1 VLHDFLIQGL
11 ATGEPFSGFTEE
23 RVLSLADWNWRLPT
37 ELQDVPWDCAAASL
51 TWALNTIGRGVTEAD
66 VVNGLGPSRISPLYG
81 LLDASGAG
89 LVSYCGEIGVQAA
102 NNPNA
107 TWYDV
112 VSAAGSQPMIFGGRY
127 WNHWSGVRISNHP
140 LEPERATALAL
151 ANPSPGWMGV
161 GQVMTGFDFETLGP
175 FSAVWFTSW

>member
-11 ATGEPFSGFTEE
+11 ATGEPFSGFREE
-23 RVLSLADWNWRLPT
+23 RVLSLADWNWRLPP

-66 VVNGLGPSRISPLYG
+66 VVAGLGPSRISPTYG

-102 NNPNA
+102 YTPNA
-107 TWYDV
+107 SWDDILA
-112 VSAAGSQPMIFGGRY
+112 AAGSQPMIMGGRY
-127 WNHWSGVRISNHP
+127 WNHWTGVRIPTHW
-140 LEPERATALAL
+140 ATDPYYEYVAL
-151 ANPSPGWMGV
+151 ANPSPGWMSI
-161 GQVMTGFDFETLGP
+161 GQTMSGAQFASLGT
-175 FSAVWFTSW
+175 FSAVWFCSW